1 MDKLESLP
9 SIARLSERVV
19 RVLGQNPGKFTLQGT
34 NTYLIGTAN
43 PYILLDTGEGLEEYI
58 TVLES
63 ALKQDARPANPS
75 KPDVSDIIISH
86 WHHDHVGGLPS
97 VLALLRNLWIE
108 RNPSLPFVPP
118 RLHKYPLDAKSG
130 VPSSFSSHLKLP
142 SILASLPIDSYT
154 PSPTGAHLYDLTD
167 GQTLITADG
176 SVTLQV
182 LHTPGHTTDSI
193 ALYIAQDGALYTA
206 DSVLGQGTAVFEDLS
221 TYLAS
226 LRKLLDFCAA
236 GDGAAYTVL
245 YPGHGPVVKDG
256 CQTIETYIKH
266 RLERETQ
273 IFAVLQ
279 SDGAL
284 KGGSTITTGD
294 IVAVIYK
301 DYPKNLWEPAAYS
314 VNLHLRKLEVDGV
327 VRRSGEGEGLEAK
340 WEVIGKQ

>member
-1 MDKLESLP
+1 MDKLEDLP
-9 SIARLSERVV
+9 SIARLSEHVV

-34 NTYLIGTAN
+34 NTYLIGTSN
-43 PYILLDTGEGLEEYI
+43 PYVLLDTGEGLEEYI
-58 TVLES
+58 SMLES
-63 ALKQDARPANPS
+63 ALKQEARPADPT

-97 VLALLRNLWIE
+97 
-108 RNPSLPFVPP
+108 LP
-118 RLHKYPLDAKSG
+118 Y
-130 VPSSFSSHLKLP
+130 
-142 SILASLPIDSYT
+142 ILASLPIDSYT
-154 PSPTGAHLYDLTD
+154 PTPTGGHLHDLTG
-167 GQTLITADG
+167 GQSLTTTDG

-193 ALYIAQDGALYTA
+193 ALYITQDGALYTA

-226 LRKLLDFCAA
+226 LRKTLDFCAA

-273 IFAVLQ
+273 IVAVLQ

-284 KGGSTITTGD
+284 AAGNTITTGD

>member
-63 ALKQDARPANPS
+63 ALKQEAQIANPN

-97 VLALLRNLWIE
+97 
-108 RNPSLPFVPP
+108 
-118 RLHKYPLDAKSG
+118 
-130 VPSSFSSHLKLP
+130 LP
-142 SILASLPIDSYT
+142 SILASLPTDSYT
-154 PSPTGAHLYDLTD
+154 PSLTGAHLHDLSD
-167 GQTLITADG
+167 GQTLTTADG
-176 SVTLQV
+176 SATLQV

-193 ALYIAQDGALYTA
+193 ALYITQDGALYTA

-221 TYLAS
+221 AYLAS
-226 LRKLLDFCAA
+226 LRKMLDFCAA

-266 RLERETQ
+266 RLERESQ
-273 IFAVLQ
+273 IIAVLQ

-284 KGGSTITTGD
+284 ADGNTITTRD

-327 VRRSGEGEGLEAK
+327 VRRAGEIEGLEAK

>member
-34 NTYLIGTAN
+34 NTYLIGTSN
-43 PYILLDTGEGLEEYI
+43 PYVLLDTGEGLEEYI
-58 TVLES
+58 IVLES
-63 ALKQDARPANPS
+63 ALKQEARPANPT
-75 KPDVSDIIISH
+75 KPEVSDIIISH

-97 VLALLRNLWIE
+97 
-108 RNPSLPFVPP
+108 
-118 RLHKYPLDAKSG
+118 
-130 VPSSFSSHLKLP
+130 LP

-154 PSPTGAHLYDLTD
+154 PTPTGGHLHDLTD
-167 GQTLITADG
+167 GQTLTTSDG

-226 LRKLLDFCAA
+226 LRKMLDFCAA

-273 IFAVLQ
+273 IVAVLQ

-284 KGGSTITTGD
+284 AAGNTVTTGD

>member
-34 NTYLIGTAN
+34 NTYLIGTSN
-43 PYILLDTGEGLEEYI
+43 PYVLLDTGEGLEEYI
-58 TVLES
+58 IVLES
-63 ALKQDARPANPS
+63 ALKQEARPANPT

-97 VLALLRNLWIE
+97 
-108 RNPSLPFVPP
+108 
-118 RLHKYPLDAKSG
+118 
-130 VPSSFSSHLKLP
+130 LP

-154 PSPTGAHLYDLTD
+154 PTPTGGHLHDLTD
-167 GQTLITADG
+167 GQTLTTSDG

-226 LRKLLDFCAA
+226 LRKMLDFCAA

-273 IFAVLQ
+273 IVAVLQ

-284 KGGSTITTGD
+284 AAGNTVTTGD

>member
-1 MDKLESLP
+1 MDKLESLN

-19 RVLGQNPGKFTLQGT
+19 RVLGQNPGKFALQGT

-58 TVLES
+58 IVLES
-63 ALKQDARPANPS
+63 ALKQEARPANPT
-75 KPDVSDIIISH
+75 KPDVSDIVISH

-97 VLALLRNLWIE
+97 
-108 RNPSLPFVPP
+108 
-118 RLHKYPLDAKSG
+118 
-130 VPSSFSSHLKLP
+130 LP
-142 SILASLPIDSYT
+142 SILASLPIDAYT
-154 PSPTGAHLYDLTD
+154 PTPTGGYLHDLTD
-167 GQTLITADG
+167 GQTLTTADS

-226 LRKLLDFCAA
+226 LRKMLDFCTA

-245 YPGHGPVVKDG
+245 YPGHGPVVRDG

-273 IFAVLQ
+273 IVTVLQ

-284 KGGSTITTGD
+284 AAGNTITTGD

-340 WEVIGKQ
+340 WKVTGKQ

>member
-63 ALKQDARPANPS
+63 ALKQEARPANPS

-97 VLALLRNLWIE
+97 
-108 RNPSLPFVPP
+108 
-118 RLHKYPLDAKSG
+118 SG

-154 PSPTGAHLYDLTD
+154 PSPTGARLHDLTD
-167 GQTLITADG
+167 GQSLTTSDG
-176 SVTLQV
+176 SATLQV

-226 LRKLLDFCAA
+226 LRKMLDFCAT
-236 GDGAAYTVL
+236 GGGASYTVL

-273 IFAVLQ
+273 IVAVLQ

-284 KGGSTITTGD
+284 AAGNTITTGD